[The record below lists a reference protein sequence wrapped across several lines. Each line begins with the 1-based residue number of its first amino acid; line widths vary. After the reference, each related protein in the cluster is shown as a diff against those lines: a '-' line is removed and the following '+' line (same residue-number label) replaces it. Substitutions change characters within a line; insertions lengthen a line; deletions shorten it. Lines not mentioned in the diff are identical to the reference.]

1 MIRIWKKSW
10 MYFLIFSILFGAFG
24 CIEEKN
30 MEGQIDSVKNYEV
43 ATGEAASRVYL
54 AGG

>member
-1 MIRIWKKSW
+1 

-30 MEGQIDSVKNYEV
+30 MEGQIDSVKNYELPKK
-43 ATGEAASRVYL
+43 TKL
-54 AGG
+54 KNI